1 VYYSILGNSEK
12 YESNESFQMSF
23 HDMIG
28 RSDEVLQNALCE
40 FNSECSSDWGD
51 DEDRCISGDGPLL
64 KTAPMVEYSVYES
77 LRRKCDTLQDEREEL
92 LNEAFALMDSS
103 AAAHAAEIEAL
114 SKRVENETEMRLME
128 RLIGRGQQ
136 L

>member
-1 VYYSILGNSEK
+1 MYYSILGTSEK

-51 DEDRCISGDGPLL
+51 DEDRCISGDSPLL
-64 KTAPMVEYSVYES
+64 KTVTMVKCSVYES
-77 LRRKCDTLQDEREEL
+77 LRRK
-92 LNEAFALMDSS
+92 
-103 AAAHAAEIEAL
+103 
-114 SKRVENETEMRLME
+114 
-128 RLIGRGQQ
+128 
-136 L
+136 